1 MLTICSA
8 TRSTR
13 SSRRFTLKVGGFIL
27 AGGRSSRFGSNKATS
42 KFGAEQLIDRVVSA
56 LRPHVDHITIVGGD
70 AHVAKSRGVS
80 HLEDAVVHEG
90 PWVAIEGVAQ
100 RCSVDVF
107 LFAPCD
113 LPLLTSA
120 SVGILRQTAIGR
132 GVAVLASDEM
142 AHWSVSGWTRER
154 LLAAVEM
161 ARETGARSLH
171 GAIEPLKPAH
181 IRVPSSEMVNVNTQD
196 DLAEAEQHLA
206 HWKDD

>member
-13 SSRRFTLKVGGFIL
+13 SSRRVTLKVGGIIL

-56 LRPHVDHITIVGGD
+56 LRPHVDYITIVGGD

-100 RCSVDVF
+100 RCSDDVF
-107 LFAPCD
+107 IFAPCD
-113 LPLLTSA
+113 LPLLTSK
-120 SVGILRQTAIGR
+120 SVGVLRQMAIDNGA
-132 GVAVLASDEM
+132 AVLASDHM
-142 AHWSVSGWTRER
+142 VHWSVSAWTRER
-154 LLAAVEM
+154 LLVAVEM
-161 ARETGARSLH
+161 AGRTRARSLR
-171 GAIEPLKPAH
+171 GAIEPVQPAY
-181 IRVPSSEMVNVNTQD
+181 IRVSSSEMINVNTPE

-206 HWKDD
+206 HWNDD

>member
-70 AHVAKSRGVS
+70 AHVAKSRGLS
-80 HLEDAVVHEG
+80 HLEDAIVHEG

-100 RCSVDVF
+100 RCSDDVF
-107 LFAPCD
+107 IFAPCD

-120 SVGILRQTAIGR
+120 SVGILRQTAIGS
-132 GVAVLASDEM
+132 GVAVLASDQM
-142 AHWSVSGWTRER
+142 THWSVSGWTQGR

-161 ARETGARSLH
+161 SHHTGARSLR
-171 GAIEPLKPAH
+171 GAIEPLGPAY
-181 IRVPSSEMVNVNTQD
+181 IRVSMSEMINVNTHD
-196 DLAEAEQHLA
+196 DLAEAERYLA
-206 HWKDD
+206 HWNDD